1 MGLQNRVFFEV
12 PTSSFL
18 IPHSVILLLE
28 EKVTSKLSWLWW
40 NWLWIWEDTINKIQG
55 RNSSDFCMEKICPIK
70 VSRTMKTLEVSHIKI
85 FWLQNQIR
93 KMILMTLIM
102 ADFLTSSKWPKRPL
116 HDKNW
121 LIIFNYERTNKQMM
135 DDIFGDGTSTNCF
148 KNDLCKC
155 VYLGSILCFLWLMNQ
170 ANQACII
177 MT

>member
-1 MGLQNRVFFEV
+1 
-12 PTSSFL
+12 
-18 IPHSVILLLE
+18 
-28 EKVTSKLSWLWW
+28 
-40 NWLWIWEDTINKIQG
+40 
-55 RNSSDFCMEKICPIK
+55 
-70 VSRTMKTLEVSHIKI
+70 
-85 FWLQNQIR
+85 
-93 KMILMTLIM
+93 MILMTLIM

-155 VYLGSILCFLWLMNQ
+155 VVYLGSILCFLWLMNQ